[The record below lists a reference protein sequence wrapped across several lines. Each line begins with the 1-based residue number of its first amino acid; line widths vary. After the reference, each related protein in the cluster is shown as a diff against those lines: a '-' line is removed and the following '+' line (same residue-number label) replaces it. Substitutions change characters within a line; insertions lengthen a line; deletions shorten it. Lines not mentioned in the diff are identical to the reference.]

1 MELIYILIGIAVGLV
16 AGFSFLNS
24 QLQKERKI
32 AQEEIERVREETLGQ
47 VETLRKEALILAKEE
62 VLEER
67 KSLEEEIQRK
77 RKELQNFESRI
88 LRREEMLER
97 KLEQVEKTE
106 NLLRRRQEELEKEKE
121 VVESIK
127 AREVE
132 ELSRIAN
139 LSWEEA
145 RQELLER
152 VEKTLDYEVGV
163 KVKEAEERAK
173 REAGKMAQEVVAQTI
188 QRYAADFTVENTV
201 SVVNLPSD
209 EMKGRIIGREGRN
222 IRTFEMITGVDLI
235 IDDTPEAVLISS
247 FDPIRRE
254 VARLALEKLIVD
266 GRIHPARIEELVDK
280 AKLQVEEKIIQEG
293 EQALFDAGVKN
304 VNSEL
309 VKLLGKLYFRT
320 SYGQNVLQHSKEVA
334 YFASLMASELGVDT
348 TLAKRAGLLHDIG
361 KALDHEVEGP
371 HAKIGAELASR
382 YGEKKEVVHAIE
394 AHHGEVEAQT
404 VEAVLVQAADAISAS
419 RPGARRES
427 LEAYIKRLEKLE
439 KIADGFEGVEKS
451 YAIQAGREIR
461 IMVKPD
467 RIDDARA
474 AKLAYD
480 IARKIEKELE
490 YPGQIKITV
499 IREIRTVEYA
509 K

>member
-1 MELIYILIGIAVGLV
+1 MIGIAVGLV

-127 AREVE
+127 AREAQ

-163 KVKEAEERAK
+163 KIKEAEERAK
-173 REAGKMAQEVVAQTI
+173 REAGKVAQEVVAQTI

-394 AHHGEVEAQT
+394 AHHGEVEAQA

-499 IREIRTVEYA
+499 IRETRTVEYA

>member
-163 KVKEAEERAK
+163 KIKEAEERAK

-382 YGEKKEVVHAIE
+382 YGEKKEIVHAIE

-427 LEAYIKRLEKLE
+427 LESYIKRLEKLE

-499 IREIRTVEYA
+499 IRETRTVEYA

>member
-1 MELIYILIGIAVGLV
+1 LIGIAVGLV

-499 IREIRTVEYA
+499 IRETRTVEYA

>member
-163 KVKEAEERAK
+163 KIKEAEERAK
-173 REAGKMAQEVVAQTI
+173 REAGKVAQEVVAQTI

-427 LEAYIKRLEKLE
+427 LESYIKRLEKLE

-499 IREIRTVEYA
+499 IRETRTVEYA

>member
-67 KSLEEEIQRK
+67 KSLEEEILRK

-163 KVKEAEERAK
+163 KIKEAEERAK

-427 LEAYIKRLEKLE
+427 LESYIKRLEKLE

-499 IREIRTVEYA
+499 IRETRTVEYA

>member
-1 MELIYILIGIAVGLV
+1 MIGIAVGLV

-427 LEAYIKRLEKLE
+427 LESYIKRLEKLE

-499 IREIRTVEYA
+499 IRETRTVEYA

>member
-67 KSLEEEIQRK
+67 KSLEEELQRK

-173 REAGKMAQEVVAQTI
+173 REAGKVAQEVVAQTI

-427 LEAYIKRLEKLE
+427 LESYIKRLEKLE

-499 IREIRTVEYA
+499 IRETRTVEYA

>member
-1 MELIYILIGIAVGLV
+1 MIGIAVGLV

-163 KVKEAEERAK
+163 KIKEAEERKK
-173 REAGKMAQEVVAQTI
+173 R
-188 QRYAADFTVENTV
+188 
-201 SVVNLPSD
+201 
-209 EMKGRIIGREGRN
+209 GRENGSR
-222 IRTFEMITGVDLI
+222 GC
-235 IDDTPEAVLISS
+235 SS
-247 FDPIRRE
+247 
-254 VARLALEKLIVD
+254 
-266 GRIHPARIEELVDK
+266 
-280 AKLQVEEKIIQEG
+280 
-293 EQALFDAGVKN
+293 N
-304 VNSEL
+304 
-309 VKLLGKLYFRT
+309 
-320 SYGQNVLQHSKEVA
+320 HS
-334 YFASLMASELGVDT
+334 
-348 TLAKRAGLLHDIG
+348 TLCC
-361 KALDHEVEGP
+361 
-371 HAKIGAELASR
+371 
-382 YGEKKEVVHAIE
+382 
-394 AHHGEVEAQT
+394 
-404 VEAVLVQAADAISAS
+404 
-419 RPGARRES
+419 
-427 LEAYIKRLEKLE
+427 
-439 KIADGFEGVEKS
+439 
-451 YAIQAGREIR
+451 
-461 IMVKPD
+461 
-467 RIDDARA
+467 
-474 AKLAYD
+474 
-480 IARKIEKELE
+480 
-490 YPGQIKITV
+490 
-499 IREIRTVEYA
+499 
-509 K
+509 

>member
-1 MELIYILIGIAVGLV
+1 MIGIAVGLV

-106 NLLRRRQEELEKEKE
+106 NLLRKRQEELEKEKE

-127 AREVE
+127 AREAQ

-163 KVKEAEERAK
+163 KIKEAEERAK

-427 LEAYIKRLEKLE
+427 LESYIKRLEKLE

-499 IREIRTVEYA
+499 IRETRTVEYA

>member
-1 MELIYILIGIAVGLV
+1 MIGIAVGLV

-163 KVKEAEERAK
+163 KIKEAEERAK

-304 VNSEL
+304 VSSEL

-427 LEAYIKRLEKLE
+427 LESYIKRLEKLE

-499 IREIRTVEYA
+499 IRETRTVEYA

>member
-1 MELIYILIGIAVGLV
+1 MIGIAVGLV

-163 KVKEAEERAK
+163 KIKEAEERAK
-173 REAGKMAQEVVAQTI
+173 REAGKVAQEVVAQTI

-427 LEAYIKRLEKLE
+427 LESYIKRLEKLE

-499 IREIRTVEYA
+499 IRETRTVEYA

>member
-1 MELIYILIGIAVGLV
+1 LIGIAVGLV

-163 KVKEAEERAK
+163 KIKEAEERAK

-427 LEAYIKRLEKLE
+427 LESYIKRLEKLE

-499 IREIRTVEYA
+499 IRETRTVEYA